1 MYQPQ
6 HQYFKV
12 IISLLAIIVSG
23 WIIQGQLRTTSAA
36 AQDIKATPAEENAI
50 MRAEE
55 ISLAFQLSIRRITP
69 SVVNITTIVEI
80 RGTGRFGRG
89 TFRDRFFDPTQPPSE
104 DEQDQD
110 GADEDSNQPD
120 ASEEPDE
127 NKQERPRRRKEVQ
140 GSGVIVRSNGYIVT
154 NNHVITDAVEI
165 RVTLDNGE
173 EYQAV
178 LVDGDSQTDLAVL
191 KIEADNLIAARFADS
206 DEAQVG
212 QWVLAIGN
220 PFGLEHTVTSGII
233 SAKGRPSMGLAAYGN
248 FIQTDAAIN
257 PGNSGGPLV
266 NLRGEI
272 IGINNAIVTRGSG
285 NQGVA
290 FAIPSNMVNSVVK
303 SILSTGHVVRGWIG
317 IRFRPVT
324 SDSAS
329 AFGYTGNSGI
339 IVSSVV
345 DQGPADNAGLR
356 RGDIVIALNGRYMQ
370 KTAEFRNVI
379 ARSFPGTTLDL
390 TVFRSG
396 QERSVV
402 LELGTRPSLEELDDD
417 RYLGSKSL
425 DYRNFGIIAEEIS
438 DDLAEVIKF
447 LGKDGAYVAAVV
459 TGSKAHDIGL
469 RAGDVIVKLGNVDIH
484 RIEDIRQAMQTTELS
499 ASISVYRAG
508 ILHKLS
514 PEN

>member
-1 MYQPQ
+1 MNFYS
-6 HQYFKV
+6 HKSNFLASV
-12 IISLLAIIVSG
+12 SMLAILLSG
-23 WIIQGQLRTTSAA
+23 WIVAGQLGATSAT
-36 AQDIKATPAEENAI
+36 AQDIKATPAEERAI
-50 MRAEE
+50 ERAEE
-55 ISLAFQLSIRRITP
+55 ISLAFQFAIRRITP
-69 SVVNITTIVEI
+69 SVVNITTFEEVEI
-80 RGTGRFGRG
+80 RGS
-89 TFRDRFFDPTQPPSE
+89 DRFERGRLRERFDRTQPPG
-104 DEQDQD
+104 D
-110 GADEDSNQPD
+110 GADDDSNQPD

-206 DEAQVG
+206 DDAQVG